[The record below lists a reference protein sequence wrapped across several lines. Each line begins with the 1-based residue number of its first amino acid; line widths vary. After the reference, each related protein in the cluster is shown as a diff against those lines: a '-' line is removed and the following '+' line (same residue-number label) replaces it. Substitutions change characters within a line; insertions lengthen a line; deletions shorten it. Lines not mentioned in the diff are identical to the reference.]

1 MPESGVGLKRSSA
14 LRALMVAAAVVVVV
28 AGLDAAEDI
37 ILPILFSVFLSI
49 ATLPLVRGLQRLGV
63 PNGVAIP
70 IVVVLAAGVL
80 VGFTSIIAGTARQF
94 AENISQYS
102 AQFNQ
107 LMVDV
112 RTFALTWGLPD
123 PADFLTPAAPAAAV
137 DGGIDTALT
146 IEEELAASDEP
157 TFNQVLT
164 AFANP
169 QAVMR
174 LVSTTVNSVVAVL
187 GRVLIVLVT
196 LTFILLEASELEQ
209 KVSLAFGSDAQ
220 PSGPFAE
227 AGEKVTRY
235 LLIKTIVS
243 AITGVLAGF
252 LCRFVGVDFWVMWGV
267 VAFLL
272 NYIPTIGSIVAAIP
286 PMLLALVQLGVA
298 PMAVLGVGYM
308 VINVSLG
315 NLIEPRLMGQS
326 LGLSPLIVFLSL
338 VFWGWLW
345 GPVGMLLCVPLTVMA
360 KLVLESN
367 EDTRWLAVLLG
378 SPRDVRRAAESPP
391 SGPEAEAE
399 AAK

>member
-1 MPESGVGLKRSSA
+1 MGMPEVGLRQSSA
-14 LRALMVAAAVVVVV
+14 IRALMVAAAIVVVL
-28 AGLDAAEDI
+28 AGLNAAEDI

-49 ATLPLVRGLQRLGV
+49 ATLPLVRSLQRMGV

-80 VGFTSIIAGTARQF
+80 VAVTSIFAATVRQF
-94 AENISQYS
+94 AQNITHYE
-102 AQFNQ
+102 AQFDQ
-107 LMVDV
+107 LVVDTQ
-112 RTFALTWGLPD
+112 RLADEWGIPD
-123 PADFLTPAAPAAAV
+123 PTGFTGPEQPLPEGSAPSEQ
-137 DGGIDTALT
+137 T
-146 IEEELAASDEP
+146 ELGDDPS
-157 TFNQVLT
+157 FNQVLT
-164 AFANP
+164 SLANP
-169 QAVMR
+169 QSVMR
-174 LVSTTVNSVVAVL
+174 LVTSTVNSVVAVF
-187 GRVLIVLVT
+187 GRVVIVLVT

-220 PSGPFAE
+220 PAGPFAD

-252 LCRFVGVDFWVMWGV
+252 LCRFVGVEFWVMWGLI
-267 VAFLL
+267 AFLL

-286 PMLLALVQLGVA
+286 PMLLALVQLGVGPTA
-298 PMAVLGVGYM
+298 ALGVGYL

-315 NLIEPRLMGQS
+315 NFIEPRLMGQS

-360 KLVLESN
+360 KLVLESAD
-367 EDTRWLAVLLG
+367 DTRWIAVLLG
-378 SPRDVRRAAESPP
+378 SPREVRRAAEQP
-391 SGPEAEAE
+391 STSEDPHVE